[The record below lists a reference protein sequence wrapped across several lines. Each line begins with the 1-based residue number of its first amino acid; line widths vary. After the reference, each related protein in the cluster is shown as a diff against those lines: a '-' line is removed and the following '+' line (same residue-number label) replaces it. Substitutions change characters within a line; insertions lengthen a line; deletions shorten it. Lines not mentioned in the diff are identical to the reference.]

1 MFRSYEL
8 GNTPNRK
15 KRIEGLL
22 GGEKTLIIVDWDDTL
37 LPTTWLSWN
46 KQLDLKNT
54 NFGRIVADFLR
65 KATELGQVVII
76 TNAEPRWV
84 YETSELYLPEIL
96 YYLRVIPICSAR
108 QFAQGGPNDMKYWK
122 YRAFN
127 CVIQQ
132 FSNSFEGI
140 KNIISIGDSQWDRDA
155 VFNVFENNKSIEITP
170 KAVKFLGSPSFEA
183 LGEEILILT
192 SKLEEIVMIDGA
204 NIYEM
209 ERW

>member
-1 MFRSYEL
+1 MFHPHGL
-8 GNTPNRK
+8 GSVSFKRK
-15 KRIEGLL
+15 RVEGLL

-37 LPTTWLSWN
+37 LPTTWLTWN
-46 KQLDLKNT
+46 KEVDLRNS
-54 NFGRIVADFLR
+54 NFGGIVRDFLK

-76 TNAEPRWV
+76 TNADPSWV

-108 QFAQGGPNDMKYWK
+108 QFAQNSPNDMLHWK

-132 FSNSFEGI
+132 FSNSFEGM
-140 KNIISIGDSQWDRDA
+140 KNIVSIGDSQWDRDA
-155 VFNVFENNKSIEITP
+155 LFGVFETNKNVQIVP

-192 SKLEEIVMIDGA
+192 SKLEEIVMMNGA

>member
-1 MFRSYEL
+1 MFSSSMSRDAPIK
-8 GNTPNRK
+8 GNRV
-15 KRIEGLL
+15 EGLL

-46 KQLDLKNT
+46 KELDLKNT
-54 NFGRIVADFLR
+54 NFGGIVRDFLK
-65 KATELGQVVII
+65 KATELGQVVIV
-76 TNAEPRWV
+76 TNADPRWV

-108 QFAQGGPNDMKYWK
+108 QFAKGDPSDMKNWK

-155 VFNVFENNKSIEITP
+155 VFNVFENNKRVEIIP

-192 SKLEEIVMIDGA
+192 SKLEEIVMTDGA
-204 NIYEM
+204 NVYEM

>member
-1 MFRSYEL
+1 MFHPDRL
-8 GNTPNRK
+8 GTVQSKRK
-15 KRIEGLL
+15 RVEGLL

-37 LPTTWLSWN
+37 LPTTWISWN
-46 KQLDLKNT
+46 KEVNLRNS
-54 NFGRIVADFLR
+54 NFGGIVRDFLK

-76 TNAEPRWV
+76 TNADPAWV

-108 QFAQGGPNDMKYWK
+108 QFAQKGPNDMKYWK

-140 KNIISIGDSQWDRDA
+140 KNIVSIGDSQWDRDA
-155 VFNVFENNKSIEITP
+155 VFGVFETNKNVQIMP

-192 SKLEEIVMIDGA
+192 SKLEEVVMMDGA

>member
-1 MFRSYEL
+1 MFSSHEL
-8 GNTPNRK
+8 VNVPNKK

-22 GGEKTLIIVDWDDTL
+22 GGETTLIIVDWDDTL
-37 LPTTWLSWN
+37 LPTTYLSWN
-46 KQLDLKNT
+46 RQLDLKNT
-54 NFGRIVADFLR
+54 NFGRIVADFLK
-65 KATELGQVVII
+65 KATELGQVIII

-96 YYLRVIPICSAR
+96 CFLRVIPICSAR
-108 QFAQGGPNDMKYWK
+108 QFTQAGSNDLKYWK

-132 FSNSFEGI
+132 FSNSFQGI
-140 KNIISIGDSQWDRDA
+140 ANIISIGDSQWDRDA
-155 VFNVFENNKSIEITP
+155 VFNVFENNKNIKIIP

-209 ERW
+209 EKW

>member
-1 MFRSYEL
+1 MFPSSMSRDAPIKGS
-8 GNTPNRK
+8 RV
-15 KRIEGLL
+15 EGLL

-46 KQLDLKNT
+46 KELDLKNT
-54 NFGRIVADFLR
+54 NFGGIVRDFLK
-65 KATELGQVVII
+65 KATELGQVVIV
-76 TNAEPRWV
+76 TNADPRWV

-108 QFAQGGPNDMKYWK
+108 QFAKGDPNDMKNWK

-155 VFNVFENNKSIEITP
+155 VFNVFENNKSVEIIP

-192 SKLEEIVMIDGA
+192 SKLEEIVMTDGA
-204 NIYEM
+204 NVYEM

>member
-1 MFRSYEL
+1 MFNSYILE
-8 GNTPNRK
+8 NPQFRK
-15 KRIEGLL
+15 KRVEGLL

-46 KQLDLKNT
+46 KQVNLKNT
-54 NFGRIVADFLR
+54 NFGGIVANFLR
-65 KATELGQVVII
+65 KATELGQVFII
-76 TNAEPRWV
+76 TNADPRWV
-84 YETSELYLPEIL
+84 YETSELYIPEIL
-96 YYLRVIPICSAR
+96 HYLRTIPICSAR
-108 QFAQGGPNDMKYWK
+108 QFAKYGLNDMKNWK

-132 FSNSFEGI
+132 FSNSFQGI
-140 KNIISIGDSQWDRDA
+140 KNIISIGDSQWDKDA
-155 VFNVFENNKSIEITP
+155 VFNVFENNKNIEIIP

-192 SKLEEIVMIDGA
+192 SKLEEIVMTDGA

>member
-1 MFRSYEL
+1 MFRSHKL
-8 GNTPNRK
+8 LNAPNKK

-37 LPTTWLSWN
+37 LPTTCLSWN

-54 NFGRIVADFLR
+54 NFGRIVADFLK

-96 YYLRVIPICSAR
+96 CFLRVIPICSAR
-108 QFAQGGPNDMKYWK
+108 QFARTGPNDLKYWK

-132 FSNSFEGI
+132 FSNSFQGAA
-140 KNIISIGDSQWDRDA
+140 NIISIGDSQWDRDA
-155 VFNVFENNKSIEITP
+155 VFNVFENNKNIKITP

-209 ERW
+209 EKW

>member
-1 MFRSYEL
+1 MFSSHEL
-8 GNTPNRK
+8 VNAPNKK

-22 GGEKTLIIVDWDDTL
+22 GGETTLIIVDWDDTL
-37 LPTTWLSWN
+37 LPTTYLSWN

-54 NFGRIVADFLR
+54 NFGRIVADFLK

-96 YYLRVIPICSAR
+96 CFLRVIPICSAR
-108 QFAQGGPNDMKYWK
+108 QFAQAGPNDLKYWK
-122 YRAFN
+122 YRAFS

-132 FSNSFEGI
+132 FSNSFQGI
-140 KNIISIGDSQWDRDA
+140 ANIISIGDSQWDRDA
-155 VFNVFENNKSIEITP
+155 VFNVFENNKNIRIIP

-209 ERW
+209 EKW